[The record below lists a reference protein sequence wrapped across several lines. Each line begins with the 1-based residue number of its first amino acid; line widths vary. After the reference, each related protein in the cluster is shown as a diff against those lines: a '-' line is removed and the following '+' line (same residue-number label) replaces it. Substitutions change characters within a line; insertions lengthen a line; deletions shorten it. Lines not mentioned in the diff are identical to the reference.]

1 MIKFI
6 LNRENVTTE
15 LPSGMAVLDFLRNH
29 QKLTGT
35 KEGCREGDCGACM
48 ILLGK
53 WDGKKICYA
62 PVNSCLL
69 PLGEA
74 AGKHIVTI
82 EGLNSDE
89 RLNPIQQAI
98 ADEGAAQC
106 GYCTPGMVVA
116 LTGFFMNTRHI
127 NNHDM
132 IAALDGNIC
141 RCTGYISVRRAVA
154 LLCKKFSCSHAGSR
168 EQEKNSGENRINFL
182 IKWEILPDYFL
193 QIPEELKI
201 LLLSHSIA
209 GVRERKK
216 SPVIVA
222 GGTDLFV
229 QKPEELYNA
238 ELKFLSSRDD
248 LKGIETKDNHCYI
261 GAATTVEELKTSA
274 IMQSFFP
281 KINNYFQQ
289 ISSTPIRNRATVGGN
304 IVNASPIGD
313 ITIFLLA
320 LNAKILLNDGKKSR
334 ELALKDF
341 FKGYKKLDKADNE
354 IVEKIFFPIP
364 LKENLFNF
372 EKVSRRTHLDIAGVN
387 SAIQIQMENDI
398 IKEVHLSAGGVGLV
412 PLYLSQTGDYLKGK
426 PVTTEHIRKAA
437 DIAQSEISPIS
448 DVRGSKEYKRLLLR
462 QLIFAHFVESFGI
475 NPC

>member
-6 LNRENVTTE
+6 LNQENVTTE

-29 QKLTGT
+29 KKLTGT

-48 ILLGK
+48 ILMGK
-53 WDGKKICYA
+53 RDGKKICYS

-89 RLNPIQQAI
+89 QLNTIQQAI
-98 ADEGAAQC
+98 ADEGATQC
-106 GYCTPGMVVA
+106 GYCTPGMIIA

-127 NNHDM
+127 NEHNM
-132 IAALDGNIC
+132 ISALDGNIC
-141 RCTGYISVRRAVA
+141 RCTGYISVRRAVGQ
-154 LLCKKFSCSHAGSR
+154 LCKRFTI
-168 EQEKNSGENRINFL
+168 SGFGEDRINLL
-182 IKWEILPDYFL
+182 IKWGILPDYFL
-193 QIPEELKI
+193 QIPEQLKM
-201 LLLSHSIA
+201 LTQSCSCE
-209 GVRERKK
+209 GSREQKK

-238 ELKFLSSRDD
+238 ELRFLSGRND
-248 LKGIETKDNHCYI
+248 LKGIEIKDNYCYI
-261 GAATTVEELKTSA
+261 GAAATVEELKTSA

-289 ISSTPIRNRATVGGN
+289 ISSTPIRHRATIGGN

-320 LNAKILLNDGKKSR
+320 LNAKILLNNGKKSR

-341 FKGYKKLDKADNE
+341 FKGYKMLDKDDNE
-354 IVEKIFFPIP
+354 IAEKVSFPVP
-364 LKENLFNF
+364 LKENFFNF
-372 EKVSRRTHLDIAGVN
+372 EKVSRRTHLDIASVN

-398 IKEVHLSAGGVGLV
+398 IREVHLSAGGVGPV

-426 PVTTEHIRKAA
+426 PVTAEHIRKAA

-448 DVRGSKEYKRLLLR
+448 DVRGSKDYKRLLFR
-462 QLIFAHFVESFGI
+462 QLIFAHFIESFGI